1 MPPNEVRNE
10 LASSMEKQERDQGG
24 VELMT
29 LPPIFFIKFLK
40 LAA

>member
-10 LASSMEKQERDQGG
+10 LASSMEKQETKGD
-24 VELMT
+24 VELRT